1 MKTPQEIIKDA
12 IADNDTRTAIVG
24 TTNWIVRQ
32 HPVSGAIVKMRI
44 SNEPT
49 VKLKISGC
57 PVEGKEGIEL
67 TVESRYSKEP
77 LASHFVTQDDI
88 VDDDA
93 LAKAQESLSK
103 QLLESIK

>member
-12 IADNDTRTAIVG
+12 IANNDTRTAIVG
-24 TTNWIVRQ
+24 TTDWIVRQ

-49 VKLKISGC
+49 VKLKIAGR

-67 TVESRYSKEP
+67 TIESRYSKGP
-77 LASHFVTQDDI
+77 LASRFITQDDI
-88 VDDDA
+88 GDDNA
-93 LAKAQESLSK
+93 LAKAQESLSR